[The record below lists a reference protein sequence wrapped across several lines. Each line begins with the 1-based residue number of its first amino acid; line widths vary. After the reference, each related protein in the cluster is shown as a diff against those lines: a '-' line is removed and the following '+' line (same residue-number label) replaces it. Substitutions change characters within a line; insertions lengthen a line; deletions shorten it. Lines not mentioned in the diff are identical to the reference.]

1 MKAELD
7 EEKARSMTLKT
18 EAVVSVNYYDAI
30 LKALGVFDKFSFT
43 MDKFICCGDNRC
55 RVRFE
60 RRK

>member
-1 MKAELD
+1 
-7 EEKARSMTLKT
+7 MTLKT

-30 LKALGVFDKFSFT
+30 LKALGVFDRFSFT
-43 MDKFICCGDNRC
+43 MNKFQCCGDDTC